1 MFLGNVDQL
10 GSEVK
15 TAFVNTIN
23 SAVQKVVRGVLLT
36 RPGFEEKAA
45 VASNLQ
51 VGSVACPSKVV
62 LWICGAVCLIQHAL
76 LPPVRCPFNLAY

>member
-23 SAVQKVVRGVLLT
+23 TAVQKVVRGVLLT
-36 RPGFEEKAA
+36 RTGFEEKAA

-51 VGSVACPSKVV
+51 V
-62 LWICGAVCLIQHAL
+62 IAL
-76 LPPVRCPFNLAY
+76 LAC